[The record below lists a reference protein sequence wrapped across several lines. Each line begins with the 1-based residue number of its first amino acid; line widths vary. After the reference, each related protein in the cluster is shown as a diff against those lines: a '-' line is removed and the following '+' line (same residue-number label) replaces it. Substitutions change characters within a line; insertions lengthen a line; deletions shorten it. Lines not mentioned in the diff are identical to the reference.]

1 MRRIFEL
8 APAFWQQ
15 TLQQEG
21 SRPTDCVSP
30 RPGCLGYIAAGWSP
44 RTCSAECRRGRR
56 NRLARRRRQHDVAA
70 ARDDERDRQR
80 RRRSR
85 PPEQVCLFVQAETCV
100 EVGLAAVEPGVSRAG
115 FRVELGKIIE
125 ETLENLDELVRVS
138 RAGFRR
144 QLQRLLGHA
153 GRTRGEAWRTGA
165 ACHGPASPPNP
176 LTFLKNHPDSLA
188 TTSRT
193 GMEVRAGP
201 GRHRGA

>member
-1 MRRIFEL
+1 MKTRAQGWRCSECRRCFT
-8 APAFWQQ
+8 PAV
-15 TLQQEG
+15 TAEG
-21 SRPTDCVSP
+21 RQK
-30 RPGCLGYIAAGWSP
+30 
-44 RTCSAECRRGRR
+44 TCSAECRRGRR
-56 NRLARRRRQHDVAA
+56 NRLARRRRQYDLAA

-85 PPEQVCLFVQAETCV
+85 PAEQVCLFVQAETCV
-100 EVGLAAVEPGVSRAG
+100 EVGVAAVEPGVSRAG
-115 FRVELGKIIE
+115 FRVELEEIIE

-144 QLQRLLGHA
+144 QLQRLIGNSGGA
-153 GRTRGEAWRTGA
+153 RGVAWRA
-165 ACHGPASPPNP
+165 EPVCHEPASPPNP
-176 LTFLKNHPDSLA
+176 ATSLKNHPDSLA